1 MLAGNVFFGSVIAV
15 AVVYQKLPSLNAL
28 EDYRPRLPL
37 RVYTADNILIGE
49 FGEEKRIY
57 KKYNEFPSLMVQAL
71 LATEDT
77 RFFEH
82 YGVDY
87 IGIFRAAMGYLKGRR
102 EGASTITMQVARNFY
117 LLHERSLARKLAEMI
132 LAIKIE
138 SQLRKKEILERYM
151 NQIYLGIG
159 SFGFAAAAR
168 SYYDKDVKDLT
179 IAEISVLVGLPKAP
193 SHYNPKRNPEGAKER
208 QKHVLR
214 RMLQTGL
221 IEEDLYLE
229 LVIDKNYVPPAW

>member
-117 LLHERSLARKLAEMI
+117 L
-132 LAIKIE
+132 
-138 SQLRKKEILERYM
+138 
-151 NQIYLGIG
+151 
-159 SFGFAAAAR
+159 
-168 SYYDKDVKDLT
+168 
-179 IAEISVLVGLPKAP
+179 
-193 SHYNPKRNPEGAKER
+193 
-208 QKHVLR
+208 
-214 RMLQTGL
+214 
-221 IEEDLYLE
+221 
-229 LVIDKNYVPPAW
+229 